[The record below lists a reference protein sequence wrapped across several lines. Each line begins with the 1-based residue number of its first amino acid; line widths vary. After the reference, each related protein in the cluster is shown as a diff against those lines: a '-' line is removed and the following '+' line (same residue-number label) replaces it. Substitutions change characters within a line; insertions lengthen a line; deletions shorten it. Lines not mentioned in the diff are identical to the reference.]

1 MDDKELLNFTYRGGY
16 FNANDSVEIPEGAL
30 IVPSSNVIYNK
41 RGRPVSVKD
50 LTLIGNYGGS
60 RAFTLDSGLV
70 GFLGIDN
77 TSNVGIGNMFQGVG
91 KNLWFVGNSL
101 NDGVKAYSSYPSSP
115 TAMQIGGTAQVETIT
130 VTAGAS
136 AGGTLTLGVTG
147 AYISGS
153 PLAPTVAVLI
163 TDTTTAQIAT
173 KVVAA
178 LRAVT
183 AITDE
188 YYVTLSGSGIVF
200 TDKEVRANDGTL
212 AITLTNAG
220 GTGVTFGA
228 STNTT
233 AGALDTAANLST
245 TPQLAKWN
253 GTGWNNPVQV
263 GLAVQDDAPQLI
275 LTTDSTRDA
284 YFDGILTG
292 STSCRL
298 ARKRNGT
305 VSIASGASNV
315 VTGDTD
321 SVYVLIPDYP
331 EDGSLQTERI
341 WLLYFTYKGKG
352 SLASHFMFPI
362 EIPESKLD
370 GSDAL
375 GWTSTQGNARVKV
388 IEQHASNQANR
399 KIEVEFYDNDLLLL
413 QPYDDY
419 YSAGA
424 CKFIR
429 PLGNVMCLIGSGS
442 DSTAFDVSFPNFR
455 EAYPPDWRDWFSE
468 VPVSVA
474 DASEQGMLWILTA
487 NTTYQAIWTGATQET
502 APVILRQVTSKY
514 GAIGAGASISVNGTL
529 YFLSKGKTPI
539 RITADGQGDINF
551 GNNVINAFSTFDSTT
566 QVGFDEANN
575 SIVWACGS
583 TIITFQIDTQ
593 LWGSLGTLSAP
604 SMDAFFNLSGVLYTT
619 GYASGAYK
627 SYSYNTGTGT
637 LAWNATGAFQTGKS
651 WLNLKDII
659 ESRVVVEADA
669 QPYTIT
675 VEAYKN
681 FVASSPAS
689 MYTYTP
695 TVTTVSISPRVL
707 LEKRDYESI
716 SIKTSGTKGG
726 QSVHNASIIVDIH
739 GIEREGT

>member
-41 RGRPVSVKD
+41 RGRPISVKD
-50 LTLIGNYGGS
+50 LTLIGSYGGS
-60 RAFTLDSGLV
+60 RAFTLDSSLV

-101 NDGVKAYSSYPSSP
+101 NDSVKAYSSYPSSP
-115 TAMQIGGTAQVETIT
+115 TAMQIGGTNQVETVT
-130 VTAGAS
+130 VTAGAGAS
-136 AGGTLTLGVTG
+136 GTISFEINGVNVGGGGV
-147 AYISGS
+147 ALNC
-153 PLAPTVAVLI
+153 PVLI
-163 TDTTTAQIAT
+163 GDSATVVATKMLVVIQADTTLDDDYFAT
-173 KVVAA
+173 RSSASISITDKE
-178 LRAVT
+178 LRAN
-183 AITDE
+183 D
-188 YYVTLSGSGIVF
+188 VTLS
-200 TDKEVRANDGTL
+200 
-212 AITLTNAG
+212 ITLDDAD

-228 STNTT
+228 STNTA

-253 GTGWNNPVQV
+253 GTGWNTPVQV
-263 GLAVQDDAPQLI
+263 GLAVQDDAPQLV

-292 STSCRL
+292 STSARL

-305 VSIASGASNV
+305 VSIASGASNI

-331 EDGSLQTERI
+331 EDGSLQSERI
-341 WLLYFTYKGKG
+341 WVLYFTYKGKG

-375 GWTSTQGNARVKV
+375 GWTSTQGNARIKV
-388 IEQHASNQANR
+388 IEQHASNIANR

-419 YSAGA
+419 FSAGA

-429 PLGNVMCLIGSGS
+429 PLGNVMCLIGSGT

-539 RITADGQGDINF
+539 RISPDGEGDINF

-583 TIITFQIDTQ
+583 TIITFQIDGQ

-604 SMDAFFNLSGVLYTT
+604 SIDAFFNLSGVLYAT
-619 GYASGAYK
+619 GYASSAYK

-681 FVASSPAS
+681 FVASNPAS